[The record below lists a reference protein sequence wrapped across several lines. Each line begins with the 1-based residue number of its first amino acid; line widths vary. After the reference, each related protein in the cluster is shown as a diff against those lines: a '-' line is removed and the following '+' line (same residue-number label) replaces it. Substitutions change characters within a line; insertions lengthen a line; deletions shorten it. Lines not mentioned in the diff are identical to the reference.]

1 MTSDPAA
8 TAKLTSDP
16 SSEGRAAPPPLPRS
30 AAGHVGFLL
39 AQTHMAAREL
49 GNAALA
55 ELDLDVREYGALL
68 ILTNEGPLSQ
78 HGLGALQRCDRT
90 TMVAIVDHL
99 EALGLVERRR
109 NPADRRAYA
118 LETTAAG
125 RRVLTRARSK
135 VQAGERELLAA
146 LSTGEREELRALLQR
161 MLEG

>member
-1 MTSDPAA
+1 MTSDPVAA
-8 TAKLTSDP
+8 DKLTRDAP
-16 SSEGRAAPPPLPRS
+16 AEGRKAPPPLPRS

-39 AQTHMAAREL
+39 AQGHMAAREL
-49 GNAALA
+49 GNTVLA
-55 ELDLDVREYGALL
+55 EFDLDVREYGALL

-109 NPADRRAYA
+109 NPTDRRAYA

-125 RRVLTRARSK
+125 SRVVRRARKK
-135 VQAGERELLAA
+135 VQAAERDLLAA
-146 LSTGEREELRALLQR
+146 LSTREGEELRALLQR
-161 MLEG
+161 MLGG